1 MPEIITKSVL
11 TGDGITASYT
21 IPFDYLSR
29 SHVHITVD
37 GEAEEYGSDAKLFLK
52 MAEAYI
58 AAASTVITNSEG
70 SDVDLIHEV
79 DEAC

>member
-11 TGDGITASYT
+11 TGDGITSSYT

-37 GEAEEYGSDAKLFLK
+37 GEAVS
-52 MAEAYI
+52 
-58 AAASTVITNSEG
+58 SEPFVLPL
-70 SDVDLIHEV
+70 D
-79 DEAC
+79 

>member
-11 TGDGITASYT
+11 TGDGITSSYT

-37 GEAEEYGSDAKLFLK
+37 GEAEEYEYTNAKAITFAEPPTQGSTIII
-52 MAEAYI
+52 ER
-58 AAASTVITNSEG
+58 ITPY
-70 SDVDLIHEV
+70 
-79 DEAC
+79 DEPWITTTSRG